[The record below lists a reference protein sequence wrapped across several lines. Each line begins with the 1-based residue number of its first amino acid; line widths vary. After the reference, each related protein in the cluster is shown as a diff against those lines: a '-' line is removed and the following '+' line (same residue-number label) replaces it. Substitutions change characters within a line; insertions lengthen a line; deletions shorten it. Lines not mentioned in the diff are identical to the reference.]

1 MTECNFRFSFDVK
14 PMVRAMP
21 SPPAPIALFTD
32 TYHEINGVSNTFRR
46 IVAEFTRRGI
56 PLHVYTY
63 GSSPMPNPSDLV
75 QVREFSHGMSLPYYE
90 HLRWELW
97 PNRKVAKSFWEQH
110 RKTPYRGVHIA
121 SPSSMGWM
129 GRLLARRAG
138 VPLIGSY
145 HTHIAHYIV
154 YRSPV
159 ARRLLVHYT
168 WKYLG
173 WFYRPCRLLL
183 VPTHQVAR
191 DLESHGIHIPTDIF
205 TRGIDSEAFSPAH
218 RTETSDPTT
227 VLYVGR
233 LSKEKSVEQL
243 PELLDGVKANVMI
256 VGDGPERDWLETA
269 LPEATFT
276 GYCRGQELARRYAN
290 ADVLLFPSR
299 SDTFGNVVLEAMSSG
314 VVPIVADAT
323 GPRDFVTDG
332 VNAFVGK
339 DVAEMKHA
347 LQSLLCDEDR
357 RRAMSAQARA
367 YAETCDWEVAVNQLI
382 SAYDRVCAD

>member
-1 MTECNFRFSFDVK
+1 
-14 PMVRAMP
+14 MP
-21 SPPAPIALFTD
+21 SSPAPIALFTD

-46 IVAEFTRRGI
+46 IVAEFSRRGI

-63 GSSPMPNPSDLV
+63 GNNPLPNPTDLV
-75 QVREFSHGMSLPYYE
+75 QVREFSHGPSLPYYE

-97 PNRKVAKSFWEQH
+97 PNRRVARSFLDQH
-110 RKTPYRGVHIA
+110 RHTPYRGVHIA

-129 GRLLARRAG
+129 GRILARRAG
-138 VPLIGSY
+138 IPLLGSY
-145 HTHIAHYIV
+145 HTHIAHYII

-173 WFYRPCRLLL
+173 WFYRTCKVLM
-183 VPTHQVAR
+183 VPTPQVAR
-191 DLESHGIHIPTDIF
+191 DLEAHSIHLPTDIF

-218 RTETSDPTT
+218 RTRASDSPT

-233 LSKEKSVEQL
+233 LSKEKSVELL
-243 PELLDGVKANVMI
+243 PELLKGVSADVMI
-256 VGDGPERDWLETA
+256 VGDGPERAWLESA
-269 LPEATFT
+269 LPHATFT
-276 GYCRGQELARRYAN
+276 GYCRGAELARHYAN

-323 GPRDFVTDG
+323 GPRDFVTHGD
-332 VNAFVGK
+332 NAFVGK
-339 DVAEMKHA
+339 NETEMKQA
-347 LQSLLCDEDR
+347 LRTLLSDPHL
-357 RRAMSAQARA
+357 RRAMSERARA
-367 YAETCDWEVAVNQLI
+367 YAETCDWEVAVNQLV
-382 SAYDRVCAD
+382 SAYDRVCPT